1 MAATML
7 TDPKTL
13 GGSITLL
20 GETGTVKVVEHA

>member
-13 GGSITLL
+13 EGLITLL
-20 GETGTVKVVEHA
+20 GETGTVKVVEQA